1 MTISNRMDVDTW
13 TLLSILWAIHDGRS
27 KCHLDFDVGRATG
40 YLNCLSNHDLITFD
54 QRERLNDLVLNA
66 QHHAIGI
73 IIDLETQG
81 WFE

>member
-1 MTISNRMDVDTW
+1 MSLSRRMDVDTW
-13 TLLSILWAIHDGRS
+13 TLLSMLWSIHDGRS
-27 KCHLDFDVGRATG
+27 KCHLDFDVGRVTG